1 MTSFK
6 RILFFMLL
14 VSSVSNAQLTDSL
27 FLKQN
32 SFYQPLQEQLWE
44 SPLFF
49 TSQKLTDFTQTQID
63 YAQKTNNIKRV
74 QSADKVEEYG
84 FQTQGIFNIQP
95 KLRLFGDFRYNKSIE
110 EGIGYNLSS
119 GRTEEQNVLAP
130 NYFFAPKKGNWENQ
144 TYDVNGG
151 FSYEFNNHILL
162 STSAFY
168 KNEKMFR
175 TIDPRPQITSSN
187 YGGEIQAGYVL
198 KKHRVFGA
206 VGFYR
211 NTEKLS
217 ILYVDD
223 SQNAPAYPETFTR
236 FSSGYGRIIFNSAYS
251 SNITVD
257 RNTNFGGGY
266 QYQTNRDFFSA
277 TYKYNKS
284 MDDFYGRD
292 ANGRVYIDKKLISFK
307 YKDVSHAIM
316 ANYFHDGDIFDYKLQ
331 LKYAKNQGDNFSI
344 AERGQ
349 NFRMNL
355 EKVFFQAGLIKK
367 ESDRVIYSFEITG
380 NYAKHKYVDLLGLTQ
395 KKLNTIE
402 IEAKINRD
410 VFALKKNKLNLE
422 LSFQNYT
429 ALDEAF
435 LFSSITNGN
444 YFAENVIIPDH
455 GFDVTSKL
463 QSKIM
468 AQYFITLPKNRT
480 LRIFSDYATLFALDK
495 KYESYVDDFVN
506 KHNTY
511 FNAGVSI
518 NY

>member
-1 MTSFK
+1 MTSIK

-14 VSSVSNAQLTDSL
+14 VSGATNAQLADSL

-32 SFYQPLQEQLWE
+32 SFYAPLQEQLWE
-44 SPLFF
+44 NPLFF
-49 TSQKLTDFTQTQID
+49 TTQNLSDFTQTQID
-63 YAQKTNNIKRV
+63 FTNKKNRLKRI

-84 FQTQGIFNIQP
+84 FQTQGIFNIKP

-110 EGIGYNLSS
+110 NGIGYNLSS

-144 TYDVNGG
+144 TYDINGG
-151 FSYEFNNHILL
+151 FSYEFNNHVLL
-162 STSAFY
+162 SASAFY
-168 KNEKMFR
+168 KNGKMFR

-187 YGGEIQAGYVL
+187 FGGEIQAGYVL
-198 KKHRVFGA
+198 KKHRFFGS

-211 NTEKLS
+211 NTKKSS

-236 FSSGYGRIIFNSAYS
+236 FSSGYGRIIFNSSYA

-266 QYQTNRDFFSA
+266 QYQNDRNSFSVV
-277 TYKYNKS
+277 YKYNKS

-292 ANGRVYIDKKLISFK
+292 GNGKVYVDKDLIQFK
-307 YKDVSHAIM
+307 YKVFTHATKF
-316 ANYFHDGDIFDYKLQ
+316 NYFHDGKVFDYKFE
-331 LKYAKNQGDNFSI
+331 LKYNKDQGDNFSV

-349 NFRMNL
+349 NYRMNL
-355 EKVFFQAGLIKK
+355 EKLSFQAGIIKK
-367 ESDRVIYSFEITG
+367 VNNRVLYSWEIGG
-380 NYAKHKYVDLLGLTQ
+380 NYVTQKYVDLLGLTK
-395 KKLNTIE
+395 KKLNTIQLE
-402 IEAKINRD
+402 TSINRD
-410 VFALKKNKLNLE
+410 ILALKKNKLNLQ

-429 ALDEAF
+429 AIDEAF

-463 QSKIM
+463 QSKI
-468 AQYFITLPKNRT
+468 ALQHFITLPKKRT
-480 LRIFSDYATLFALDK
+480 LRIFADYAALFALDK
-495 KYESYVDDFVN
+495 KYEAYVSDFAN
-506 KHNTY
+506 KYNTY
-511 FNAGVSI
+511 LNAGISI

>member
-1 MTSFK
+1 MTSIK

-14 VSSVSNAQLTDSL
+14 VSSAVNAQLADSL
-27 FLKQN
+27 FLKEN
-32 SFYQPLQEQLWE
+32 SFYLPLQENLWE
-44 SPLFF
+44 TPLFF
-49 TSQKLTDFTQTQID
+49 TTQKLADFTQTQID
-63 YAQKTNNIKRV
+63 FTHKNNPIKRV
-74 QSADKVEEYG
+74 QSADKVTEYG
-84 FQTQGIFNIQP
+84 FQTQGIFNIKP
-95 KLRLFGDFRYNKSIE
+95 KLRLFGDFRYTKSIE
-110 EGIGYNLSS
+110 KGIGYNLSS

-144 TYDVNGG
+144 TYALNGG

-162 STSAFY
+162 SALAFY
-168 KNEKMFR
+168 ENGKMFR

-187 YGGEIQAGYVL
+187 YGGEIQTGYAL
-198 KKHRVFGA
+198 KNHHVFGS

-223 SQNAPAYPETFTR
+223 TQNAPVYQETFTR
-236 FSSGYGRIIFNSAYS
+236 FSSGYGRIIFNSSYS
-251 SNITVD
+251 SNITID

-266 QYQTNRDFFSA
+266 QYQNNRNSFSVA
-277 TYKYNKS
+277 YKYNKS

-292 ANGRVYIDKKLISFK
+292 GNGKIYVDKDLIEFK
-307 YKDVSHAIM
+307 YKVVSHATKI
-316 ANYFHDGDIFDYKLQ
+316 NYFFDGEKFDYKLL
-331 LKYAKNQGDNFSI
+331 LKYTKDQGDNYSV

-349 NFRMNL
+349 NYRMNL
-355 EKVFFQAGLIKK
+355 EKITFETGLIKK
-367 ESDRVIYSFEITG
+367 ENDRVLYSFEIAA
-380 NYAKHKYVDLLGLTQ
+380 NYNRHKYVDLLGLTQ

-402 IEAKINRD
+402 IEASLNRD
-410 VFALKKNKLNLE
+410 VIALKKNKLNLQIY
-422 LSFQNYT
+422 FQNYT

-463 QSKIM
+463 QSRLL
-468 AQYFITLPKNRT
+468 AQHFITLPKNRT
-480 LRIFSDYATLFALDK
+480 LRIFVDYATLIILDK
-495 KYESYVDDFVN
+495 KYEDYIANFETKNNSF
-506 KHNTY
+506 
-511 FNAGVSI
+511 FNAGISI